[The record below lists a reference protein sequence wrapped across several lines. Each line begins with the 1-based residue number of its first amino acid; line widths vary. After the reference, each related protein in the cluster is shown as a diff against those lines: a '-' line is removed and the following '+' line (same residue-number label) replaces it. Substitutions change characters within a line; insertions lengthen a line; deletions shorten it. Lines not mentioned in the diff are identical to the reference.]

1 MIKTVEKYLSALKM
15 ELNGSDMA
23 TIQDALADAEDHLRT
38 AMVNLRE
45 GQPDVDEMD
54 AQQLVIQQY
63 GSPSETA
70 AASPTIPKVSP
81 SPIV

>member
-45 GQPDVDEMD
+45 GQTDLDEMD
-54 AQQLVIQQY
+54 ALQLVIQQY

-70 AASPTIPKVSP
+70 AAFPHDP
-81 SPIV
+81 

>member
-45 GQPDVDEMD
+45 GQPDLDEMD
-54 AQQLVIQQY
+54 ALQLVIHQY

-70 AASPTIPKVSP
+70 AAFPHDP
-81 SPIV
+81 

>member
-1 MIKTVEKYLSALKM
+1 MIKTVEEYLVELRM

-45 GQPDVDEMD
+45 GQPDLDEMD
-54 AQQLVIQQY
+54 ALQLVIQQY

-70 AASPTIPKVSP
+70 AAFPHDP
-81 SPIV
+81 

>member
-45 GQPDVDEMD
+45 GQPDLDEMD
-54 AQQLVIQQY
+54 ALQLVIQQY

-70 AASPTIPKVSP
+70 AAFPHDP
-81 SPIV
+81 

>member
-1 MIKTVEKYLSALKM
+1 MINTIEEYLTELRN
-15 ELNGSDMA
+15 ELNGSDAA

-45 GQPDVDEMD
+45 GQPDLDEMD
-54 AQQLVIQQY
+54 ALQMVIQQY

-70 AASPTIPKVSP
+70 AAFPHDP
-81 SPIV
+81 